1 MCGYIYIERHG
12 RRWRG
17 KEDEEWRGVPSQG
30 SNIHNFDPAVPLLL
44 SQASQIAVQHRL
56 CLTQTSTLHLEAK
69 HDRKKSNNISTTSP
83 PPPMASLPAG
93 NLNSSWLSTQR
104 RDSQRVCLR
113 KRGEHTSRTRT
124 TGLELEAAG
133 SVPYLRGSNKVSW
146 QLLFRWTRLWNLF
159 ICELAPM
166 WCSAN
171 TCCQGYPDDG
181 TAHDGCYQTVRLSA
195 TEHMNHQ

>member
-1 MCGYIYIERHG
+1 MSRCKEIRNVLSVKDANNWRTGFMDTVKPHSVHVDLFAGACLEVGRKTIFSAKLGTVTQEGKVTSSLDRIDINIYLPDKYMWIYIHG
-12 RRWRG
+12 RRGRG

-30 SNIHNFDPAVPLLL
+30 SNIHNFEPAVPPLL

-93 NLNSSWLSTQR
+93 NLNSSWLATQP

-113 KRGEHTSRTRT
+113 KKGEHTSRTLPR
-124 TGLELEAAG
+124 A
-133 SVPYLRGSNKVSW
+133 
-146 QLLFRWTRLWNLF
+146 
-159 ICELAPM
+159 
-166 WCSAN
+166 
-171 TCCQGYPDDG
+171 
-181 TAHDGCYQTVRLSA
+181 
-195 TEHMNHQ
+195 

>member
-1 MCGYIYIERHG
+1 MDTVKPLSVHVDLFAGVCLEVGRKTIFSAKFGAVTQEGKVTSSLDRIEINIHLPDKYMCGYIYIERHG
-12 RRWRG
+12 RRGRG

-30 SNIHNFDPAVPLLL
+30 SNIHNFEPPVPPLL

-93 NLNSSWLSTQR
+93 NLNSSWLATQP

-113 KRGEHTSRTRT
+113 K
-124 TGLELEAAG
+124 
-133 SVPYLRGSNKVSW
+133 K
-146 QLLFRWTRLWNLF
+146 
-159 ICELAPM
+159 
-166 WCSAN
+166 AN
-171 TCCQGYPDDG
+171 TLHGLVPR
-181 TAHDGCYQTVRLSA
+181 A
-195 TEHMNHQ
+195 